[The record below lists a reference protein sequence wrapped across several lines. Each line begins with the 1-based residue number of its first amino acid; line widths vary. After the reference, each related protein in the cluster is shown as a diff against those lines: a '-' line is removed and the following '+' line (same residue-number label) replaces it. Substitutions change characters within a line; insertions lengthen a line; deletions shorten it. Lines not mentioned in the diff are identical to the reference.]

1 MRAYHRTT
9 VRQSTLA
16 RGRLGDHPLWSRALG
31 APNLT
36 GRLLQP
42 VIVSAR
48 VEDRE
53 RVPEAPWLE
62 RLSIT
67 ELVRD
72 ARAAASAGLA
82 GFLLFGTSDRKDEQ
96 AMLAS
101 ERDHVVT
108 RAIHAVKD
116 ATPDLAVATDVCVC
130 AYTPHGQCV
139 LFKEGNAD
147 VAATHARLAEIA
159 LVHADAGAD
168 LVIPSGMIEGSVRAV
183 REALSSARHS
193 DVPVAAM
200 VKLETRMYASHR
212 AAVEAVPVSDRAV
225 PLIAPEDAE
234 AARTRALHDVAGG
247 ADAVVLKPGMLTLDL
262 IPLVGAS
269 ADRPI
274 LSFFTADEHAL
285 FSTNEALPDASRME
299 QETFVAARRAGA
311 DLLITYG
318 ALDAAEA

>member
-1 MRAYHRTT
+1 M
-9 VRQSTLA
+9 RQSTLA
-16 RGRLGDHPLWSRALG
+16 RGRLGDHPLWSRALA
-31 APNLT
+31 APSLT
-36 GRLLQP
+36 GRLVQP

-67 ELVRD
+67 ELLRD
-72 ARAAASAGLA
+72 ARTAVNAGLA
-82 GFLLFGTSDRKDEQ
+82 GFLLFGASDRKDEQ

-101 ERDHVVT
+101 ERDHIVT

-116 ATPDLAVATDVCVC
+116 AAPDLAVATDVCVC

-139 LFKEGNAD
+139 LFDAGKAD
-147 VAATHARLAEIA
+147 VPATLARLAEIA

-183 REALSSARHS
+183 REALSGARHG

-200 VKLETRMYASHR
+200 VKIETRMYRSHR
-212 AAVEAVPVSDRAV
+212 AAAEAVPVGERAV
-225 PLIAPEDAE
+225 PLIVPDDAE
-234 AARTRALHDVAGG
+234 SARARALREVAAG

-262 IPLVGAS
+262 VRLVAAS

-274 LSFFTADEHAL
+274 LSFFTADEHGLFATCDAL
-285 FSTNEALPDASRME
+285 ADAAEME

-318 ALDAAEA
+318 ALESGRA